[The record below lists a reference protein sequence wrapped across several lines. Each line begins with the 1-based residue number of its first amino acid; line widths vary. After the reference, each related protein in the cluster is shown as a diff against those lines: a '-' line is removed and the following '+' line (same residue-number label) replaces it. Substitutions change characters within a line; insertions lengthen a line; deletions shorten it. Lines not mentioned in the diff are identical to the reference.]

1 MKQVKVNWTDVGGGD
16 PPKGQFSGGILPC
29 GGQRGELTQRGYIG
43 NSKIGEYI
51 KTQIEIKEEDIYV
64 RSTNTT
70 RTVESARAI
79 IAGLFNKEMD
89 ITIETPAD
97 NNDGNLHSSDL
108 AILVKMRN
116 SLFT

>member
-1 MKQVKVNWTDVGGGD
+1 MNWTDVGGGD

-79 IAGLFNKEMD
+79 IAGLFNKEME

-97 NNDGNLHSSDL
+97 NNDGN
-108 AILVKMRN
+108 RY
-116 SLFT
+116 F